1 MHSVEVLEHDVDA
14 EVSQGPGSSLEG
26 TVSHLEVDKRWPD
39 SFAGS
44 FSDYASCNLW
54 YAYSAGADDGP
65 LSNAHGPTTALPG
78 AGKSIR
84 ADPHCWCAGFGDRTL
99 QQGESWERTTKDMR
113 WCHSAAA
120 PYYKDCAAPPT
131 AKFPDGDCWVTGRRT
146 HACQSPH
153 DAGCFC
159 HCSLTG
165 GKASDKFTGMQLG
178 YQPLPPGMDL
188 FGNFVKD
195 HQLPPWPTGG
205 DDPFSAGGAYSL
217 RENETGIWYHH
228 LAKTECPESMDIGS
242 RLPSGETC
250 TWKRMPQSRVIKG
263 EDLVRVLK
271 DPGDRTDI
279 QRYLRIMRQNI
290 KAVRKVFDDAPL
302 GKWSCGVPGRVFPPS
317 SEPAPPP
324 PPPPETHMCTDRN
337 NPQPHPCLCCSE
349 WCAKNP
355 PSTRPQC
362 ANEGRCHSGDCERD
376 HYEGCAG
383 GC

>member
-1 MHSVEVLEHDVDA
+1 MKKLLHSVEVLEHDVDA

-54 YAYSAGADDGP
+54 YAYAAGADDGP

-120 PYYKDCAAPPT
+120 PYFKDCAAPPT

-217 RENETGIWYHH
+217 RENET
-228 LAKTECPESMDIGS
+228 
-242 RLPSGETC
+242 
-250 TWKRMPQSRVIKG
+250 
-263 EDLVRVLK
+263 
-271 DPGDRTDI
+271 
-279 QRYLRIMRQNI
+279 
-290 KAVRKVFDDAPL
+290 
-302 GKWSCGVPGRVFPPS
+302 
-317 SEPAPPP
+317 
-324 PPPPETHMCTDRN
+324 
-337 NPQPHPCLCCSE
+337 
-349 WCAKNP
+349 
-355 PSTRPQC
+355 
-362 ANEGRCHSGDCERD
+362 
-376 HYEGCAG
+376 
-383 GC
+383 